1 MRGMAQPDGSVDWL
15 LTGVGKGAR
24 ERQLAQWQEQAN
36 QGPGSVG
43 DFTGDD
49 YRRQQLERWIE
60 NHRDEL
66 TGRVLDIGVY
76 DRRDWIGPG
85 YQTVGL
91 AGAEATEGEG
101 MAPEYPGPDIC
112 ADLQALPMA
121 DDTIDAILCT
131 EVLEHTPDPFQAVR
145 EIHRVLRPGGLVLAS
160 APMMW
165 PDHGIPNHYH
175 DYWRF
180 CADGWRL
187 LFASFA
193 EVKLMEPAWTEDG
206 AVLYDLLRRFE
217 GWGLLGHVHAC
228 TGYFLEAR
236 KGGG

>member
-49 YRRQQLERWIE
+49 YRRQQLERWIY

-91 AGAEATEGEG
+91 AVPEATESF
-101 MAPEYPGPDIC
+101 MPDQPPPDIVG
-112 ADLQALPMA
+112 DLQALPMA
-121 DDTIDAILCT
+121 DGSVDAILCT

-145 EIHRVLRPGGLVLAS
+145 EMHRVVRSGGLVLAS

-165 PDHGIPNHYH
+165 PDHGVPGEFK

-180 CADGWRL
+180 TADGWRL
-187 LFASFA
+187 LFAHF
-193 EVKLMEPAWTEDG
+193 ETVNLVEPAWTEDG
-206 AVLYDLLRRFE
+206 AFLYDLLRRFE
-217 GWGLLGHVHAC
+217 GWGMNAHVHGC
-228 TGYFLEAR
+228 TGYFVEAH
-236 KGGG
+236 KGE

>member
-24 ERQLAQWQEQAN
+24 ERQLAQWKEQAD
-36 QGPGSVG
+36 QGDGSVG
-43 DFTGDD
+43 AFTGDD
-49 YRRQQLERWIE
+49 YRRLQLERWIY

-91 AGAEATEGEG
+91 AADAATESH
-101 MAPEYPGPDIC
+101 MPDYPPPDIVS
-112 ADLQALPMA
+112 DLQALPMA
-121 DDTIDAILCT
+121 DSTIDAILCT

-145 EIHRVLRPGGLVLAS
+145 EMHRVIRPGGLVLAS

-165 PDHGIPNHYH
+165 PDHGIPGSFN

-187 LFASFA
+187 LFRSFST
-193 EVKLMEPAWTEDG
+193 VDLVEPAWTEDG
-206 AVLYDLLRRFE
+206 AYLYDLLRRME
-217 GWGLLGHVHAC
+217 GWGMKAHVHAC
-228 TGYFLEAR
+228 TGYFVKAIR
-236 KGGG
+236 

>member
-1 MRGMAQPDGSVDWL
+1 MRGMTQPDGSVDWL

-49 YRRQQLERWIE
+49 YRRQQLERWIY

-91 AGAEATEGEG
+91 AVPEATESF
-101 MAPEYPGPDIC
+101 MPDYPPPDIC
-112 ADLQALPMA
+112 GDVLNLPLADNSV
-121 DDTIDAILCT
+121 DAVLCT
-131 EVLEHTPDPFQAVR
+131 EVIEHVTDMQRAID
-145 EIHRVLRPGGLVLAS
+145 EIERVLRPGGLLLAS
-160 APMMW
+160 TPFLW
-165 PDHGIPNHYH
+165 PEHGIPGEFK
-175 DYWRF
+175 DYWRVT
-180 CADGWRL
+180 ADGWRHL
-187 LFASFA
+187 LRNFGQ
-193 EVKLMEPAWTEDG
+193 VQLVEPAWTEDG
-206 AVLYDLLRRFE
+206 AYLYDLLRRFE
-217 GWGLLGHVHAC
+217 GWGMSVYVHGT
-228 TGYFLEAR
+228 TGYFAEAR
-236 KGGG
+236 KGGGG